1 MSWGLPPKYKIE
13 HHIRNISI
21 DIIHQSTVNAMIN
34 MEFNVEENSEHFVGG
49 FKKLPLT
56 FLSFFVFSKPK
67 ISIVIL
73 ITNAGKVTIKSEYD
87 YDSMFG
93 IAFNDHGKQ
102 KRELSSLL
110 TEIVD
115 ITKLNNSMRA

>member
-13 HHIRNISI
+13 HQFRNISK
-21 DIIHQSTVNAMIN
+21 DIIHQSTVNAMLN
-34 MEFNVEENSEHFVGG
+34 MEFNIEENSVHFVGG

-87 YDSMFG
+87 YNSMFG

-102 KRELSSLL
+102 KRELSLL
-110 TEIVD
+110 MTEILD
-115 ITKLNNSMRA
+115 IVRLNNGMR